1 MAKNTTAYF
10 LNNQVIETT
19 IITNNNGTGPTAIV
33 TAVDDDIWVYE
44 ILITST
50 NTSALSGAI
59 VLSDGTTDSIIK
71 QLITPNTIL
80 AEQGTGTT
88 SANPLRLMQSSDGNQ
103 ITFRLLDRDQNYYLP
118 LPAGWRLALR
128 LNTAVDV
135 GEEVAVT
142 VFSRNFAV

>member
-19 IITNNNGTGPTAIV
+19 LITNTNGTGPTAIV

-80 AEQGTGTT
+80 AEQGTGLT

-128 LNTAVDV
+128 LDTAVDV